1 MDYLFLSSL
10 RTGGEH
16 DDVVVSYDIA
26 CQWCIN
32 LLERIRNY
40 ASSIQPDE
48 ETQDVISGFTYLVP
62 KFHLPAHVGSCQ
74 TQYSFNFHQ
83 HVGRTDGEAP
93 ERGWSH
99 INPIALSTREMG
111 PGSRR
116 DTLDDHFGDLNWKKS
131 YQMGITLLKR
141 IKTAVKESSEQTLLF
156 HRYDLGLRK
165 KLGDEVNV
173 WEEELIAWENDR
185 SCPNP
190 FESRIKKPTQE
201 AVRRALAEEDRKAQ
215 QEGTAYVLHSMFSGS
230 ELIAVGLEL
239 EEQQRRVHI
248 DTKSLGLHSTDDQ
261 KAKLLTKGNGLYRR
275 IAQWIEVQ
283 ERYIPS
289 TYTLRQDEASA
300 ANSIKEPWETPLFLP
315 SSIPHSTPC
324 DARLQDAEWRLRS
337 AQAHTALD
345 ELRRTLRLRAYLYID
360 KDKSSRGQH
369 QNTRSHSHIHRTQTK
384 VDAAVAKYR
393 AARASIASLA
403 SLYTGSDW
411 KNEFPILKD
420 EDIRSLEKKKAEP
433 AEGRRKVS
441 WIWGVLGDGDVTME
455 NDELKDVEWCKSRAR
470 SKRWKEEVLLL
481 QEEMRRV
488 LMFFES
494 EAETWKSRTEVSRAN
509 LDEVG
514 FEGFSAYAL
523 QQAALRFE
531 LKCHFET
538 LWTGVDD
545 YVQSKGKAEI
555 LPLETIVEEPVDEDI
570 MDCSSE

>member
-1 MDYLFLSSL
+1 
-10 RTGGEH
+10 
-16 DDVVVSYDIA
+16 
-26 CQWCIN
+26 
-32 LLERIRNY
+32 
-40 ASSIQPDE
+40 
-48 ETQDVISGFTYLVP
+48 
-62 KFHLPAHVGSCQ
+62 
-74 TQYSFNFHQ
+74 
-83 HVGRTDGEAP
+83 VGRTDGEAP

-99 INPIALSTREMG
+99 INPIALSTCEMG

-116 DTLDDHFGDLNWKKS
+116 DTLDDHFGDLNWKKT

-165 KLGDEVNV
+165 KLGDDVSI
-173 WEEELIAWENDR
+173 WEDELIAWENDR
-185 SCPNP
+185 SHPNP

-239 EEQQRRVHI
+239 EEQQRRLHI
-248 DTKSLGLHSTDDQ
+248 DTKLLGLHSTDDQ

-289 TYTLRQDEASA
+289 THTLRQDEASA

-324 DARLQDAEWRLRS
+324 DTRLQDAEWRLRS

-345 ELRRTLRLRAYLYID
+345 ELRRMLRLRAYLYID
-360 KDKSSRGQH
+360 KDKFSRGQH

-384 VDAAVAKYR
+384 IDAAVAKYR

-403 SLYTGSDW
+403 GLYTGSDW
-411 KNEFPILKD
+411 KDEFPILKD
-420 EDIRSLEKKKAEP
+420 EDIHSLEKKKAEP

-455 NDELKDVEWCKSRAR
+455 NDELKDDLRVEWCKSRAR

-494 EAETWKSRTEVSRAN
+494 EAKVWRSRADFSMFFDSESKTWKSRTEVSKAN

-531 LKCHFET
+531 LKCNFET

-545 YVQSKGKAEI
+545 YVQSKGKTPT
-555 LPLETIVEEPVDEDI
+555 LPLETIVEEPVDEDT